1 MVMLELSA
9 LIREYC
15 EILNQERL
23 LSERKE
29 TLRAAIEE
37 EMARQKLDRT
47 QTSDGSACHMN
58 RFKLVPRREPVLNLL
73 GSDDLFAFASFTPA
87 RVKEVLVPKY
97 GRETLIPL
105 FEIQK
110 SRYLLIKRFT
120 GGY

>member
-1 MVMLELSA
+1 MLELSG

-37 EMARQKLDRT
+37 EMGRQKLDCT
-47 QTSDGSACHMN
+47 QTREGSASHMS

-87 RVKEVLVPKY
+87 RVKEILVPKY

-105 FEIQK
+105 FDIQK
-110 SRYLLIKRFT
+110 TRYLLIKRFK
-120 GGY
+120 GDK

>member
-1 MVMLELSA
+1 MPELSA

-15 EILNQERL
+15 EILNQERQ

-29 TLRAAIEE
+29 ALRAAIEE
-37 EMARQKLDRT
+37 EMSRQKLDHT
-47 QTSDGSACHMN
+47 QTRDGSASHMN
-58 RFKLVPRREPVLNLL
+58 RFKLVPRREPILNLL
-73 GSDDLFAFASFTPA
+73 GSDDVLEFANFTPA

-110 SRYLLIKRFT
+110 IRYLLIKRFA